1 MSATKIDNS
10 GGKLTNAG
18 DGETTISASDIT
30 NTSGTLGGNGDMTVN
45 AQTLENDA
53 GANLV
58 AGGAANLNVTQRV
71 NNAGGTLFGATALN
85 LNQANTVVINDNGV
99 ILGGQDVSVN
109 VASMSNLGGAIRANR
124 DIETSGVISG
134 NGDMIAGR
142 DLALAVVGDY
152 TNDAANNLHADGNM
166 SVSATGT
173 LTNTGTLAA
182 NGALTASG
190 ANIVNTANADINSSS
205 TILNASNAITNAG
218 RIEGDTVTTNSASL
232 ANTGAIIGNDVTVN
246 ASDITNTGA
255 AAVIAGA
262 NSVHLYAA
270 NSVTN
275 ADGALIYSLGNVEI
289 AKDGTRDASG
299 LLANQTST
307 LTNSAATIEAEG
319 NIDIAARTVSNVR
332 TGVETQAGTPQDA
345 GTTTL
350 SLWTADLPINQLG
363 YYYKLRQ
370 QRPEGRDPRFIGDE
384 QCEPYR

>member
-1 MSATKIDNS
+1 MLHRSPMRA
-10 GGKLTNAG
+10 
-18 DGETTISASDIT
+18 
-30 NTSGTLGGNGDMTVN
+30 V
-45 AQTLENDA
+45 
-53 GANLV
+53 
-58 AGGAANLNVTQRV
+58 
-71 NNAGGTLFGATALN
+71 
-85 LNQANTVVINDNGV
+85 
-99 ILGGQDVSVN
+99 
-109 VASMSNLGGAIRANR
+109 AIRANR
-124 DIETSGVISG
+124 DIAVGAAVSG

-190 ANIVNTANADINSSS
+190 ANVVNTADGDIIRHPRPS
-205 TILNASNAITNAG
+205 THRTRSLMRDALKAI
-218 RIEGDTVTTNSASL
+218 RSQRNSASL
-232 ANTGAIIGNDVTVN
+232 VNTGTIIGNDVTAN

-262 NSVHLYAA
+262 NSVHLYGA

-299 LLANQTST
+299 MLANQTST
-307 LTNSAATIEAEG
+307 LTNSAANIEAEG
-319 NIDIAARTVSNVR
+319 DIDIAARTVNNVR
-332 TGVETQAGTPQDA
+332 TGVATEAGTPQDA

-350 SLWTADLPINQLG
+350 TMWTAGLTTDRMGN
-363 YYYKLRQ
+363 YYSTLY
-370 QRPEGRDPRFIGDE
+370 PEWRWAEGGFAAADAAVVAPDSCDG
-384 QCEPYR
+384 Q